1 MGDSD
6 GMIGFV
12 GGASS
17 IVVVDRILVL
27 GRGRRGISRSGS
39 IISVISAVGAWCEPQ
54 RSGYQCGSGSSGS
67 YQ

>member
-27 GRGRRGISRSGS
+27 GRGRRGISRSS
-39 IISVISAVGAWCEPQ
+39 IIISAVGTWCEPQ